1 VAVNLNGF
9 PIINCVKV
17 GGGEAIKFEECKLES
32 ILNFFF

>member
-17 GGGEAIKFEECKLES
+17 RGGEAIKIEEYKLES
-32 ILNFFF
+32 ILKFFF